1 MTHSPPAFTRNL
13 DRRRV
18 IQALIA
24 APIAVSLSQCGG
36 SGGSKIASNPT
47 RTWKMGFSPNPPRID
62 TQAVIQGIDLWSQRA
77 ELAIIHEELPWTDL
91 LNGMSPDAI
100 LDRDKMQLVA
110 YLRGKN
116 LQLAFMADLTDGLSR
131 AEEAPLLRQAGAS
144 ITDPAVRQLYRD
156 YVLAVQRKLAPEYLG
171 LAAETN
177 LIRAIAPA
185 AVYSA
190 VVRAANDAAAD
201 LAGAGASAKLFI
213 SAQVETAWGK
223 LGASGAY
230 SGIEADVA
238 DFPFMQWLGLSSY
251 PYFAFA
257 RPEDLPSDYYS
268 RLLNGRSIPAMVTEG
283 GWTSTSLGT
292 IDSSADIQARY
303 ITRHAQLL
311 DSINARA
318 VLQLQFADLD
328 IASLPAPVPA
338 NLPLFAA
345 IGLSDSNFMAKP
357 ALARWDAL
365 FARRLVAPSG

>member
-1 MTHSPPAFTRNL
+1 VQS
-13 DRRRV
+13 
-18 IQALIA
+18 LIA
-24 APIAVSLSQCGG
+24 VPLAVSLAQCGG
-36 SGGSKIASNPT
+36 SGGSKTAPAAT

-91 LNGMSPDAI
+91 LNGMSPDVI

-131 AEEAPLLRQAGAS
+131 AEEAPSLRQAGAS
-144 ITDPAVRQLYRD
+144 ITNPAVRQLYRD

-177 LIRAIAPA
+177 LIRTIAPA
-185 AVYSA
+185 AVYNA

-201 LAGAGASAKLFI
+201 LAGAGTSAKLFV
-213 SAQVETAWGK
+213 SAQVETAWEK

-230 SGIEADVA
+230 SGIETDFA
-238 DFPFMQWLGLSSY
+238 DFPFMQWLGFSSY

-257 RPEDLPSDYYS
+257 RPEDLPNDYYS
-268 RLLNGRSIPAMVTEG
+268 RLLNGRSIAVMVTEG
-283 GWTSTSLGT
+283 GWTSASLGT
-292 IDSSADIQARY
+292 INSSADIQARY
-303 ITRHAQLL
+303 INRHAELL

-328 IASLPAPVPA
+328 IASLPPPVPA
-338 NLPLFAA
+338 NLPLFAD
-345 IGLSDSNFMAKP
+345 IGLSDSHFMAKP

-365 FARRLVAPSG
+365 FARPLVASSG